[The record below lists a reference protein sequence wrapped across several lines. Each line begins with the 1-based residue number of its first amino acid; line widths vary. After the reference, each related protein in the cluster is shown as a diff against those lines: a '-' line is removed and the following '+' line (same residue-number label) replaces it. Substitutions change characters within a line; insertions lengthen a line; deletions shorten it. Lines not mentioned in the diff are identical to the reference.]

1 VRRFAFIV
9 LLVLVLSLVACGGES
24 APEGGEGGAGAADA
38 TDGETLFAQQLIGTQ
53 AGCVTCHSLEP
64 DVVVVGP
71 SLAKIG
77 AEAGSRVSGVSAEE
91 YLRQSILEPDAY
103 TAEGFAA
110 GLMPKALAD
119 ELSEEQVGDLVAY
132 MLTLK

>member
-1 VRRFAFIV
+1 VRRLAFLV
-9 LLVLVLSLVACGGES
+9 LLALLLSLVACGGES
-24 APEGGEGGAGAADA
+24 APEGGEGGAGAAA
-38 TDGETLFAQQLIGTQ
+38 AADGETLFAQQLIGTQ

-64 DVVVVGP
+64 DVVIVGP

-77 AEAGSRVSGVSAEE
+77 AEAGSRVSGLAAEE

-110 GLMPKALAD
+110 GLMPKALAG
-119 ELSEEQVGDLVAY
+119 ELSEKQVSDLVAY